1 MLLSIQSGERVG
13 DGSIFAGPTRDEPV
27 GQNVVCSV
35 MMLGETSGRLEL
47 GHSKYGVEGV
57 EREIG

>member
-1 MLLSIQSGERVG
+1 MGAFLLVPPAMSLW
-13 DGSIFAGPTRDEPV
+13 AKTLL
-27 GQNVVCSV
+27 CSV
-35 MMLGETSGRLEL
+35 TMLGETSGRLEL